1 MEKNER
7 GFDVLRN
14 MEDLDVEQGILYCN
28 GEEAYIEIL
37 RAYCEEWENTGEL
50 IKNLFEQKDWKN
62 YTVAVHGLKSSLF
75 SIGVTKI
82 SGMAKQL
89 EYAGKENRIDY
100 IEENHAE
107 LMEAYEAF
115 FSQLIKNECMC
126 LEKNEEVEP
135 VGEIKELSTEHF
147 DKIMSD
153 MEVAAYSFDIDTLV
167 KLTEELE
174 QSRYKGNAM
183 KKVLVPFRRKLEMS
197 DYIPA
202 VEMLA
207 NQKRKM
213 ETE

>member
-1 MEKNER
+1 MDKNER
-7 GFDVLRN
+7 GFDALRN

-100 IEENHAE
+100 IEENHAG

-115 FSQLIKNECMC
+115 FSQLVKNEYMC
-126 LEKNEEVEP
+126 FEKNEEVEP
-135 VGEIKELSTEHF
+135 VGEIKELSPEHF

-174 QSRYKGNAM
+174 QYRYKGNVM
-183 KKVLVPFRRKLEMS
+183 KKALVPFRRKLEMS